1 MNKLQLCLSRN
12 MKLNRKKLGLSQMA
26 LAELAGTAPNYIALI
41 EAGKNFPS
49 LPMLEKIAS
58 ALQLDALDL
67 FDKSAFTLVDTDSFR
82 KQVLDSVTKAI
93 DETFKGQILVKE
105 P

>member
-1 MNKLQLCLSRN
+1 
-12 MKLNRKKLGLSQMA
+12 MA

-67 FDKSAFTLVDTDSFR
+67 FDKTAFTLIDTDMLR
-82 KQVLDSVTKAI
+82 NQIVNSVTKAI
-93 DETFKGQILVKE
+93 DETFKGQNLISKF
-105 P
+105 